1 MKRTW
6 QPGYPQRFE
15 ASSPTVGTVAQ
26 YIGLRNDGQMF
37 YVNVDGKSDAL
48 VKLNTYLDKRCECSM
63 NPKRVKACPI
73 HQDAH
78 DH

>member
-1 MKRTW
+1 MKRAW

-15 ASSPTVGTVAQ
+15 ASNPTIGTAAQ

-48 VKLNTYLDKRCECSM
+48 VRLNTYLDKRCECSTK
-63 NPKRVKACPI
+63 PRRVKMCPI
-73 HQDAH
+73 HEEVR
-78 DH
+78 